1 MTPGVD
7 SSLFIYASLLYVAY
21 IISTRIVTLRDKAP
35 RNNKA
40 DQDSDVIVEQ
50 TRQSAAINAAGLVKY
65 KLSSGL
71 CCHGPTYASQSDI
84 NL

>member
-50 TRQSAAINAAGLVKY
+50 TQQSAAINAGLVKY
-65 KLSSGL
+65 KLSSG
-71 CCHGPTYASQSDI
+71 YAAMSLHVHVRAI
-84 NL
+84 